1 LKSIGYCKPQK
12 KVIKCKRALELNTP
26 AALRVNGINGNFT
39 RPISLAS
46 TATLRI
52 AAIAILMFRKFGFL
66 LVFSI
71 GKYILIKN
79 GTDKPMSRYEWEK
92 LMESSYITMPKWYY
106 NISEC
111 DRRYDEVRKT
121 MNKSV

>member
-1 LKSIGYCKPQK
+1 
-12 KVIKCKRALELNTP
+12 
-26 AALRVNGINGNFT
+26 
-39 RPISLAS
+39 
-46 TATLRI
+46 
-52 AAIAILMFRKFGFL
+52 MFRKFGFL

-79 GTDKPMSRYEWEK
+79 ESDKPMSRYEWER

-111 DRRYDEVRKT
+111 DRRYDEDCRTIETRKT
-121 MNKSV
+121 VDDETRIKNIMAR

>member
-1 LKSIGYCKPQK
+1 M
-12 KVIKCKRALELNTP
+12 IKCKRTLELNTP
-26 AALRVNGINGNFT
+26 AALMVNGINGNFT
-39 RPISLAS
+39 RLISLVI
-46 TATLRI
+46 TVTLRI
-52 AAIAILMFRKFGFL
+52 AAIVILMYRKFGFL

-79 GTDKPMSRYEWEK
+79 ESDKPMSRYEWER

-111 DRRYDEVRKT
+111 DRRYDEDCRMDK
-121 MNKSV
+121 KHE